1 MTGLLPI
8 IEQLEEAE
16 NNAERA
22 DWLLRCPIGVLDRE
36 HMTVRRLLQAAGLT
50 AGVAYLETMKA
61 YSSATRKPDGFSR
74 DDVVRAV
81 QEAAATL
88 KSAVAAAREGA

>member
-1 MTGLLPI
+1 M
-8 IEQLEEAE
+8 IEQLEDAAD
-16 NNAERA
+16 NSERA

-36 HMTVRRLLQAAGLT
+36 HMAIRRILQRASLP

-74 DDVVRAV
+74 DDVVHAV
-81 QEAAATL
+81 REAATIL
-88 KSAVAAAREGA
+88 KSAVAAACEGAE